1 MFGSV
6 DASDPS
12 AKAAGAYDAARRAAW
27 FATCVAGVCVT
38 LVGACV
44 TSVMWRVGDAET
56 RSEDASGE
64 TLNVGYVVAGTALVL
79 TLAAL
84 AHVALEYRK
93 IVELL
98 DLVEACTT
106 DPAKIRGAVEEQVAS
121 RGGGCFGDVEN
132 YLFAGPVANILAAP
146 PPAVVAA
153 VENAAVEN
161 AAAPAVHHN
170 PSQAHPEVAGSI
182 LAGVARASGAAPALA
197 AADATAKTL
206 DAVAALDIPDD
217 PEAVIAAYVEA
228 ALMRIPDE
236 ILASVHRNA
245 MIGPVVMILVGAA
258 MMLAGGGAGG
268 SGGGVAFELVGG
280 VLLAC
285 GVMGAVAAQVTFCAT
300 RAVVHAALRSLV
312 QTQAA
317 AMRGGGNALAAAGKR
332 AGEAWTAG
340 KAAVSDGV
348 RAAGDGLAALGA
360 KVSSYAASYGAT
372 EAYDACAAHA
382 AASGKRVER

>member
-1 MFGSV
+1 
-6 DASDPS
+6 
-12 AKAAGAYDAARRAAW
+12 
-27 FATCVAGVCVT
+27 VCVS
-38 LVGACV
+38 LVGVCV

-121 RGGGCFGDVEN
+121 RGGGCFGNVEN

-153 VENAAVEN
+153 VENAG
-161 AAAPAVHHN
+161 APAVHHN
-170 PSQAHPEVAGSI
+170 PSPAHPEVAGSI
-182 LAGVARASGAAPALA
+182 LAGVAGVARASGASPALA

-245 MIGPVVMILVGAA
+245 MIGPAVMILVGVA
-258 MMLAGGGAGG
+258 MMLAGGG

-280 VLLAC
+280 VLLVC

-312 QTQAA
+312 QTQAE

-372 EAYDACAAHA
+372 EDASAASA
-382 AASGKRVER
+382 AAGGKRVER

>member
-12 AKAAGAYDAARRAAW
+12 AKAVGAYDAARRAAW
-27 FATCVAGVCVT
+27 IATCVAGVCVS

-44 TSVMWRVGDAET
+44 TSVTWQMGDVET

-64 TLNVGYVVAGTALVL
+64 TLNVGYVVAGTVLVL

-98 DLVEACTT
+98 DL
-106 DPAKIRGAVEEQVAS
+106 VEEQVAS

-132 YLFAGPVANILAAP
+132 YLFAGPVANVLAAP

-153 VENAAVEN
+153 VEN
-161 AAAPAVHHN
+161 VHRE
-170 PSQAHPEVAGSI
+170 PSSARVSVAGSV
-182 LAGVARASGAAPALA
+182 LGGVDAAARASGAGPALA

-217 PEAVIAAYVEA
+217 PEAVIASYVEA

-236 ILASVHRNA
+236 ILASTRRNA
-245 MIGPVVMILVGAA
+245 LTGPAVMIFVGAA
-258 MMLAGGGAGG
+258 MTLAGGGSGG
-268 SGGGVAFELVGG
+268 SSGGVAFELIGG

-285 GVMGAVAAQVTFCAT
+285 GVMGAVAGEVTFCAT
-300 RAVVHAALRSLV
+300 RTVARAALRSLV
-312 QTQAA
+312 ETRAA
-317 AMRGGGNALAAAGKR
+317 AMRGGGNAVAAAGKR
-332 AGEAWTAG
+332 AGEAWKAG

-348 RAAGDGLAALGA
+348 RAAEDGLAAFGA

-372 EAYDACAAHA
+372 EDA
-382 AASGKRVER
+382 AA

>member
-12 AKAAGAYDAARRAAW
+12 AKAVGAYDAARRAAW
-27 FATCVAGVCVT
+27 IATCVAGVCVS

-44 TSVMWRVGDAET
+44 TSVTWQMGDVET

-64 TLNVGYVVAGTALVL
+64 TLNVGYVVAGTVLVL

-132 YLFAGPVANILAAP
+132 YLFAGPVANVLAAP

-153 VENAAVEN
+153 VEN
-161 AAAPAVHHN
+161 VHRE
-170 PSQAHPEVAGSI
+170 PSSARVNVAGSV
-182 LAGVARASGAAPALA
+182 LGGVDAAARASGAGPALA

-217 PEAVIAAYVEA
+217 PEAVIASYVEA

-236 ILASVHRNA
+236 ILASTRRNA
-245 MIGPVVMILVGAA
+245 MLGPAVMIFVGAA
-258 MMLAGGGAGG
+258 MTLAGGGSGG
-268 SGGGVAFELVGG
+268 SSGGVAFELIGG
-280 VLLAC
+280 LLLAC
-285 GVMGAVAAQVTFCAT
+285 GVMGAVAVEVTFCAT
-300 RAVVHAALRSLV
+300 RTVARAALRSLV
-312 QTQAA
+312 ETQAA
-317 AMRGGGNALAAAGKR
+317 AMRGGGNAVAAAGKR
-332 AGEAWTAG
+332 AGEAWKAG

-348 RAAGDGLAALGA
+348 RAAEDGLAAFGA

-372 EAYDACAAHA
+372 EDA
-382 AASGKRVER
+382 AA

>member
-12 AKAAGAYDAARRAAW
+12 AKAVGAYDAARRAAW
-27 FATCVAGVCVT
+27 IATCVAGVCVS

-44 TSVMWRVGDAET
+44 TSVTWQMGDVET

-64 TLNVGYVVAGTALVL
+64 TLNVGYVVAATVLVL

-132 YLFAGPVANILAAP
+132 YLFAGPVANVLAAP

-153 VENAAVEN
+153 VENVHREPSSDRAVD
-161 AAAPAVHHN
+161 
-170 PSQAHPEVAGSI
+170 VA
-182 LAGVARASGAAPALA
+182 ARASGAGPSL

-217 PEAVIAAYVEA
+217 PEAVIASYVEA

-236 ILASVHRNA
+236 ILASTRRNA
-245 MIGPVVMILVGAA
+245 MLGPAVMIFVGAA
-258 MMLAGGGAGG
+258 MTLAGGGSGG
-268 SGGGVAFELVGG
+268 SSGGVAFELIGG
-280 VLLAC
+280 LLLAC
-285 GVMGAVAAQVTFCAT
+285 GVMGAVAVEVTFCAT
-300 RAVVHAALRSLV
+300 RTVARAALRSLV
-312 QTQAA
+312 ETQAA
-317 AMRGGGNALAAAGKR
+317 AMRGGGNAVAAAGKR
-332 AGEAWTAG
+332 AGEAWKAG

-348 RAAGDGLAALGA
+348 RAAEDGLAAFGA
-360 KVSSYAASYGAT
+360 RVSSYAASYGAT
-372 EAYDACAAHA
+372 EDA
-382 AASGKRVER
+382 AA